1 MITKH
6 ENGTISVKGASY
18 DLLIRG
24 HIIDVIISGVAFASL
39 DIRTSVNQTNDDLS
53 VTTDVED
60 ALRDMAV
67 WIVLTTLPV
76 ICLKK
81 ASAVVTSSL
90 TDLFLTKHPVIQ
102 RRTIPSVPACPVIA
116 AVRKTVS

>member
-60 ALRDMAV
+60 AIPTLSSIESKQGKAV
-67 WIVLTTLPV
+67 FNWTN
-76 ICLKK
+76 K
-81 ASAVVTSSL
+81 SSL
-90 TDLFLTKHPVIQ
+90 WEKRKKKYT
-102 RRTIPSVPACPVIA
+102 RTN
-116 AVRKTVS
+116 